1 VRLLLDT
8 HALLW
13 WMIDDPKLPAH
24 CAAWIEDRANE
35 IAVSPLSAY
44 EIRFKAMK
52 GLFPGGE
59 ALAVDIGPMS
69 NRAGFVMV
77 PVMLEHTLAAGALA
91 LPHRDPFDRMLA
103 AQAIVNGYA
112 ILSADAA
119 FDRLGASR
127 VW

>member
-1 VRLLLDT
+1 
-8 HALLW
+8 
-13 WMIDDPKLPAH
+13 MIDDSKLPAH

-35 IAVSPLSAY
+35 VAVSPLSAY
-44 EIRFKAMK
+44 EIRFKAAK

-59 ALAVDIGPMS
+59 ALAADIGPMS

-77 PVMLEHTLAAGALA
+77 PLEHTLAAGALA

>member
-1 VRLLLDT
+1 
-8 HALLW
+8 
-13 WMIDDPKLPAH
+13 MIDDPKLPTH

-35 IAVSPLSAY
+35 VAVSPLSAY

-59 ALAVDIGPMS
+59 ALAADIGPVAD
-69 NRAGFVMV
+69 RAGFVIV
-77 PVMLEHTLAAGALA
+77 PVTLGHALAAGALA

-103 AQAIVNGYA
+103 AQAIVDGYA
-112 ILSADAA
+112 ILSGDAA

-127 VW
+127 AW

>member
-1 VRLLLDT
+1 MRLLLDT

-13 WMIDDPKLPAH
+13 WMIDDPKLPAY
-24 CAAWIEDRANE
+24 CATWIEDRANE
-35 IAVSPLSAY
+35 VAVSPLSAY
-44 EIRFKAMK
+44 EIRFKAMM

-59 ALAVDIGPMS
+59 ALAVDTGPMS
-69 NRAGFVMV
+69 DRAGFVMV
-77 PVMLEHTLAAGALA
+77 PVTLEHMLAAGALA

-112 ILSADAA
+112 ILSADTA
-119 FDRLGASR
+119 FDRFGVSR